1 MNNQKQFM
9 LAVITTITLLT
20 MSSSTLA
27 KEFSYDY
34 IQVGVGTGSYK
45 SYDDEYYILAS
56 KSIDD
61 NFSVRGSLIYYYG
74 DWNDPGEYE
83 EQRVNG
89 YSLEG
94 VYHTKLTTDT
104 DLLTSVQ
111 FSHTDYKLS
120 CTPTT
125 GVCGTYSDDT
135 PSFDHYTVRVGA
147 RHNIEP
153 DIEIEGQYN
162 FIKSDWTNS
171 STMSRQARVTL
182 MKEVFDKTS
191 VGAEYTWGLTGAKI
205 DHYGLFVRKSF

>member
-1 MNNQKQFM
+1 MNTKKLM
-9 LAVITTITLLT
+9 LVVISAIILLIT
-20 MSSSTLA
+20 SPATLA
-27 KEFSYDY
+27 KEFNYDY
-34 IQVGVGTGSYK
+34 VQLGVGTGSYK

-61 NFSVRGSLIYYYG
+61 NISVRGSLIYYYG

-162 FIKSDWTNS
+162 FIKSHWTNS